1 MTRCTSKAS
10 LLDEKEK
17 GHLISQEERVL
28 EIMAIGGTFSR
39 QEILALYRGKHGEI
53 EYTSIS
59 RCCTNLKDSK
69 QIFEVG
75 TRKCSVTD
83 KVINELSL
91 TNCNHDRYR
100 KADYMCHPKALKDP
114 DIAWIGKVV
123 QNCQDCG
130 ADISYAKRAPVL
142 SASEYLRMVGK

>member
-1 MTRCTSKAS
+1 MANRPTSKAS

-28 EIMAIGGTFSR
+28 EIMSIGGTFSR

-59 RCCTNLKDSK
+59 RCCTNLKDDGK
-69 QIFEVG
+69 IFEVG

-83 KVINELSL
+83 KTINELSL
-91 TNCNHDRYR
+91 VKNKYGYGEYQAWVEAGKTKKEQLARFKRVPEHMKKRVQSHM
-100 KADYMCHPKALKDP
+100 KTVIALKV
-114 DIAWIGKVV
+114 IK
-123 QNCQDCG
+123 
-130 ADISYAKRAPVL
+130 
-142 SASEYLRMVGK
+142 